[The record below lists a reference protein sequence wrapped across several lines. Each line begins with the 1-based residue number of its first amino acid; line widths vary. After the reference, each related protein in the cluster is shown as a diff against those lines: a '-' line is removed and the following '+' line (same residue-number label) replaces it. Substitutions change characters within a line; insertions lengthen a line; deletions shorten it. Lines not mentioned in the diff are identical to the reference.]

1 MSFHKVRAG
10 RWQSTA
16 SAYRI
21 EARGPRCFAILL
33 DGRIVAQ
40 AGTIEGA
47 MAEVLREYVER
58 AQREHRGFDSRS
70 GGG

>member
-47 MAEVLREYVER
+47 MAEVLR
-58 AQREHRGFDSRS
+58 REAP
-70 GGG
+70 